1 MLHQKE
7 PHELAL
13 ASTAVLLH
21 LLQRLVDDKL
31 LKREAARAI
40 LGNAADALIAN
51 PIEASEAHH
60 KASDLIRKELVQ
72 GCNPGAQQSGF
83 GTERTSRMT
92 TVTVG
97 SDPQRTEPSRAST
110 A

>member
-31 LKREAARAI
+31 LKREAALAI

-51 PIEASEAHH
+51 PIEASEAHY
-60 KASDLIRKELVQ
+60 KASDLI
-72 GCNPGAQQSGF
+72 GH
-83 GTERTSRMT
+83 
-92 TVTVG
+92 
-97 SDPQRTEPSRAST
+97 
-110 A
+110 

>member
-31 LKREAARAI
+31 LKRETALAI
-40 LGNAADALIAN
+40 LGSAADALIAS
-51 PIEASEAHH
+51 PIETTEAHH
-60 KASDLIRKELVQ
+60 KAADLIRKELV
-72 GCNPGAQQSGF
+72 P
-83 GTERTSRMT
+83 R
-92 TVTVG
+92 V
-97 SDPQRTEPSRAST
+97 
-110 A
+110 

>member
-31 LKREAARAI
+31 LKRETALTI
-40 LGNAADALIAN
+40 LGNAADASQGRRFDQKGARA
-51 PIEASEAHH
+51 EGV
-60 KASDLIRKELVQ
+60 IRLPSGLVL
-72 GCNPGAQQSGF
+72 ARSGY
-83 GTERTSRMT
+83 
-92 TVTVG
+92 
-97 SDPQRTEPSRAST
+97 
-110 A
+110 

>member
-1 MLHQKE
+1 MGVAMLHQKE
-7 PHELAL
+7 SHELAL

-60 KASDLIRKELVQ
+60 KASDLIRKELV
-72 GCNPGAQQSGF
+72 P
-83 GTERTSRMT
+83 R
-92 TVTVG
+92 V
-97 SDPQRTEPSRAST
+97 
-110 A
+110 

>member
-31 LKREAARAI
+31 LKREAALAI

-51 PIEASEAHH
+51 PIEAS
-60 KASDLIRKELVQ
+60 
-72 GCNPGAQQSGF
+72 GGAPQSL
-83 GTERTSRMT
+83 
-92 TVTVG
+92 
-97 SDPQRTEPSRAST
+97 
-110 A
+110 